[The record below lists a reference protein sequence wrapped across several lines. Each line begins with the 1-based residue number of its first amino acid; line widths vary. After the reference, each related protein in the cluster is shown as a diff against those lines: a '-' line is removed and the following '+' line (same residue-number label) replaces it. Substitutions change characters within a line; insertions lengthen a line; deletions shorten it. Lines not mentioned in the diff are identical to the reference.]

1 MDGRF
6 YPSGDGGAM
15 DKVGGG
21 RGIGKNVNIPWP
33 TKGMGDGDYM
43 YAFQQV
49 VMPIAQ
55 EFEPD
60 LVVVAAG
67 FDAAAGD
74 ELGGCFV
81 SPACYAHMTSQL
93 MSLANGKIAVC
104 LEGGYNFVAI
114 SKSALAVTRTL
125 MGEPPD
131 RLQLTQASDIAV
143 RTVEKVKHIQSRY
156 WHNIFPKGPNPMPG
170 GEYLDYIIRAFQ
182 KISLY
187 EKFKFSELHIIRDTI
202 SKSFE
207 HQVLATRDY
216 QLQERLLVLFHDVP
230 EIQLEGAQ
238 TSTLFPAHEAKIH
251 DPIPE
256 YIEFAIANGF
266 GVIDVYIPK
275 VVTLPMNV
283 TEGLSPEEKA
293 KARQYIDSQ
302 NPGYVNI
309 PYAEKKLDLA
319 RQESGKVA
327 RYIWE
332 NYIEPYDFKAESVVF
347 LGSGNGV
354 YPVTRLMSELP
365 NEAVYQSTMRERE
378 NAQGAGGANA
388 FSGTTTGMLAGV
400 VGFVTDQPLRGVQN
414 QANPWVTEWYRKNAL
429 VFVTEDHSVFTKKV
443 SRSYG
448 SLRKVER
455 GDLAQVMLRDNV
467 QQQCWEWIMERVG
480 EPIKYED
487 TTSDEGKPTTVKARR
502 LDSEAASAMS
512 RSVTLG
518 LGGDDVVMSTEK

>member
-1 MDGRF
+1 MNGHF
-6 YPSGDGGAM
+6 YPQGDEGGM
-15 DKVGGG
+15 DKVGSKQ
-21 RGIGKNVNIPWP
+21 GIGKNVNIPWP

-55 EFEPD
+55 EFDPD

-81 SPACYAHMTSQL
+81 SPACYAHMTHQL
-93 MSLANGKIAVC
+93 MSLADGKIAVC

-131 RLQLTQASDIAV
+131 RLTVTQATDSAIE
-143 RTVEKVKHIQSRY
+143 TVEQVKRIQSRY
-156 WHNIFPKGPNPMPG
+156 WHNIFPKGPKRMPG
-170 GEYLDYIIRAFQ
+170 GEYLDYVIRAFQ
-182 KISLY
+182 RMTLY
-187 EKFKFSELHIIRDTI
+187 QNYKFSELHVIRDTI

-207 HQVLATRDY
+207 HQILATRDY
-216 QLQERLLVLFHDVP
+216 QQQERLLVLFHDVP

-238 TSTLFPAHEAKIH
+238 TSTLIPAHEAKID
-251 DPIPE
+251 DPMLE
-256 YIEFAIANGF
+256 YIEMAIGNGF

-275 VVTLPMNV
+275 VITLPVAV

-293 KARQYIDSQ
+293 KADQYTDSQ
-302 NPGYVNI
+302 NRRFVNI
-309 PYAEKKLDLA
+309 PFGEKLDLA

-332 NYIEPYDFKAESVVF
+332 NYIEPYDFGAESVVF

-400 VGFVTDQPLRGVQN
+400 VGFVTNQPLRGVNN
-414 QANPWVTEWYRKNAL
+414 QANPWVTEWYKKNAL
-429 VFVTEDHSVFTKKV
+429 VFVTEDHNVFNKKV

-455 GDLAQVMLRDNV
+455 GSLAEMMLREDV

-480 EPIKYED
+480 EPIKYDD
-487 TTSDEGKPTTVKARR
+487 TTSEEGKTGPTLVG
-502 LDSEAASAMS
+502 S
-512 RSVTLG
+512 
-518 LGGDDVVMSTEK
+518 DDVMMSTER